1 MNTTLFFGLLAF
13 SLVSAFTPGPN
24 NLLALAQG
32 ANFGYRKTLPH
43 VFGVGFGFA
52 FMLFLMG
59 AGLGKLFEAFPAAYE
74 ILHWGA
80 LAYLVFLAW
89 KIANSKGF
97 HTAGSGNGAEA
108 GRAEGSEK
116 AAADSK
122 PITFFGSAAFQW
134 INPKA
139 WVAAIT
145 LVTTFT
151 DPASYWLSL
160 VVAGAANVAIA
171 ISAVSSWA
179 LFGTIVKK
187 WLSDS
192 RRLKIFN
199 WSMAI
204 ILLVS
209 VVPSVFKGR

>member
-97 HTAGSGNGAEA
+97 HTAGPENGT
-108 GRAEGSEK
+108 GRAEGSEN